1 MLILRYT
8 PMQIGKIILILNAL
22 LCAFLQGQAQRTYK
36 NSSVLASGNW
46 YKISVSSQ
54 GVFKMDPG
62 FFSSLG
68 ISGTIPAA
76 AIRVY
81 GKRQGQLPESN
92 QAFYIDDL
100 EELAIQVVDG
110 GDGVFN
116 GNDYVLFYSTGPHS
130 WVTDTMGRR
139 FTHKKNLY
147 SEKVYYY
154 ISIGGTGK
162 RIGLQPAVNPSG
174 VVVSSFDERYFH
186 ESDSVNFLA
195 SGKEWFGEEMSALPG
210 KSPTRQ
216 FTIPAENAVPGSSL
230 ILVSDLVGRSVNAPS
245 RFSITVNGQLPQQL
259 QLPAVGALPYD
270 LFARQERHTLNTTL
284 SQNSIALN
292 YQFTPGGFNAQGWL
306 NWFELFYRRQ
316 LVIPSGGV
324 LFFRDWSS
332 LGNGSAIFQLQ
343 NADANTQVWDI
354 SDPMQV
360 VQMPTSLNGTL
371 LQFTNGTN
379 SLREYVAIK
388 NSGAAP
394 QAVGKVA
401 NQNLH
406 GTAEADYLIV
416 THPLFLTQ
424 AQRLAAFHQKTNGL
438 RTVVVTTEQVYNEF
452 SAGIADPAAI
462 RDFAKMYYDRYRTD
476 WKRKYLLL
484 FGRASFDYK
493 DRVQNNTNFV
503 PAYESNNS
511 LDPVATYTSDDFFG
525 FLDDHED
532 INATILINT
541 LDIGIGRIPARNLA
555 EATQFVNKLEAY
567 HAPTSFGPW
576 RTHLNFIAD
585 DEDFNLHLQDAEVIT
600 NTVATVS
607 PLFNVH
613 KFYLDAFRQE
623 SGAAGS
629 RYPQANTAINNAIFN
644 GTLIWNYSGH
654 GSNQRL
660 AEEVVLD
667 QPIVNNWN
675 NAGKLPLVITATCD
689 FAPFDQ
695 PNVKSLGEDLIV
707 RPVTGAIAL
716 MTTTRLVFANSNR
729 IMNNN
734 YLQFALQDSNGYYKT
749 LGEAIQTAK
758 NHTYQNSADIINNR
772 KFALLGDP
780 AMRLGFP
787 QMQVALTKV
796 NDHSMSAASDTIRA
810 LDLVTVEGEVRN
822 GAGALQQHFNGI
834 VYLSVFDKPQ
844 SYNTLANDPTSQP
857 VSFQQQNAAIFKG
870 KVSASGGRFQFR
882 FRLPKDIQ
890 FQYGPAKFSLYA
902 HDDKTDGSGYSNDV
916 IIGGI
921 ATTGVMDKEGP
932 EIKAY
937 LNDERFV
944 NGSITNASPV
954 LLLHLSDSSGI
965 NTGVNGIGHDI
976 VATLDNDPNQYF
988 ILNPFYE
995 SALDNYQKGTLR
1007 FRLPTLKPGAHTL
1020 KIKAWD
1026 VVNNSNEQQLD
1037 FTVVS
1042 EEELHID
1049 HVLNYPNP
1057 FTTRTAFWFE
1067 HNQPGVPL
1075 QVSVDIFTVAGKLI
1089 KRLSNTIITEGN
1101 RSSEVEWDGKD
1112 EYGDYIG
1119 RGVYVYRL
1127 TVKTADGK
1135 KASKFQRLV
1144 LMR

>member
-1 MLILRYT
+1 
-8 PMQIGKIILILNAL
+8 MQIGKIILILNTL

-36 NSSVLASGNW
+36 NTSVLATGNW

-54 GVFKMDPG
+54 GIFKIDPG
-62 FFSSLG
+62 FLSSLG
-68 ISGTIPAA
+68 ISGNIPSAQ
-76 AIRVY
+76 IRLF
-81 GKRQGQLPESN
+81 GKRQAHLPESN
-92 QAFYIDDL
+92 GGSYTDDL
-100 EELAIQVVDG
+100 EELAIQVIDG
-110 GDGVFN
+110 GDGVLN
-116 GNDYVLFYSTGPHS
+116 GSDHVLFYSPGPHS
-130 WVTDTMGRR
+130 WITDTPGRR
-139 FTHKKNLY
+139 FIHKKNLY
-147 SEKVYYY
+147 TEKVYYY
-154 ISIGGTGK
+154 VSVGGQGK
-162 RIGLQPAVNPSG
+162 RIGQQTSAIPSG
-174 VVVSSFDERYFH
+174 TVVSSFDERYFH

-210 KSPTRQ
+210 KNPLRQ
-216 FTIPAENAVPGSSL
+216 FTVPAENAVPGTSL
-230 ILVSDLVGRSVNAPS
+230 LLISDLAGRSVNAAS
-245 RFSITVNGQLPQQL
+245 RFSITLNNQASQEL

-270 LFARQERHTLNTTL
+270 LFARQERHTFNTTL
-284 SQNSIALN
+284 SQNIISIT
-292 YQFTPGGFNAQGWL
+292 YRFTPGGFNAQGWL
-306 NWFELFYRRQ
+306 NWFELFYRKQ
-316 LVIPSGGV
+316 LILPASGT
-324 LFFRDWSS
+324 LFFRDWTSV
-332 LGNGSAIFQLQ
+332 GNGTATFRLQ
-343 NADANTQVWDI
+343 NADANTQVWNI
-354 SDPMQV
+354 SDPMQA
-360 VQMPTSLNGTL
+360 VQMQTSLNGTILQVTNDATL
-371 LQFTNGTN
+371 LH
-379 SLREYVAIK
+379 EYVAIR
-388 NSGAAP
+388 NPILAP
-394 QAVGKVA
+394 QAVGKVP

-406 GTAEADYLIV
+406 GTTDVDYIIV
-416 THPLFLTQ
+416 THPNFIAQ
-424 AQRLAAFHQKTNGL
+424 AQRLAGFHQKRNGL
-438 RTVVVTTEQVYNEF
+438 RTIVVTTEQVYHEF
-452 SAGIADPAAI
+452 SGGIADPVAI
-462 RDFAKMYYDRYRTD
+462 RDYVKMYYDRYRST
-476 WKRKYLLL
+476 WQRKYLLL

-493 DRVQNNTNFV
+493 ERVQNNTNFV
-503 PAYESNNS
+503 PAYESLNS

-525 FLDDHED
+525 FLEDHED

-541 LDIGIGRIPARNLA
+541 LDIGIGRIPARNVN

-567 HAPTSFGPW
+567 HAPASFGPW
-576 RTHLNFIAD
+576 RTHLNFVAD
-585 DEDFNLHLQDAEVIT
+585 DEDFNLHLQDAEMISG
-600 NTVATVS
+600 TVATVA

-613 KFYLDAFRQE
+613 KFYLDAYRQE

-629 RYPQANTAINNAIFN
+629 RYPQANTAINNAVFN

-667 QPIVNNWN
+667 QQAVNTWN
-675 NAGKLPLVITATCD
+675 NAGKLPLLITATCD

-695 PNVKSLGEDLIV
+695 PNVKSLGEDLLL
-707 RPVTGAIAL
+707 RPLNGAIAL

-734 YLQFALQDSNGYYKT
+734 YLQFALQDSSGYYKT

-758 NHTYQNSADIINNR
+758 NFTYQNSTDLINNR

-787 QMQVALTKV
+787 EMKV
-796 NDHSMSAASDTIRA
+796 SMTQINGRPITPASDTIRA
-810 LDLVTVEGEVRN
+810 MEMVVVEGEVRN
-822 GAGALQQHFNGI
+822 VVGELQQNFNGT

-844 SYNTLANDPTSQP
+844 SYFTLANDPTSQP
-857 VSFQQQNAAIFKG
+857 ISFQQQIAAIFKG
-870 KVSASGGRFQFR
+870 KVTATGGRFQFR

-902 HDDKTDGSGYSNDV
+902 HDDKTDGSGYNNDV
-916 IIGGI
+916 ILGGI
-921 ATTGVMDKEGP
+921 AATGITDKEGP

-944 NGSITNASPV
+944 NGSITNAAPV

-976 VATLDNDPNQYF
+976 LATLDNDPNQYF

-995 SALDNYQKGTLR
+995 AALDHYQKGTLR
-1007 FRLPTLKPGAHTL
+1007 FQLPVLKPGTHTL

-1026 VVNNSNEQQLD
+1026 VVNNSNEQHLD

-1042 EEELHID
+1042 EEELRID

-1067 HNQPGVPL
+1067 HNQPGIPL
-1075 QVSVDIFTVAGKLI
+1075 QVSVEIFTVAGKLI
-1089 KRLSNTIITEGN
+1089 KRLSHTIITEGN
-1101 RSSEVEWDGKD
+1101 RSSEVEWDGRD
-1112 EYGDYIG
+1112 EYGDNIG
-1119 RGVYVYRL
+1119 RGVYLYRL